1 MTAHILVTGCAGFI
15 GSNFIYYYLEEH
27 PDRTLIGLDKLTYAG
42 NLDNLAK
49 IPGQQ
54 KDRFHFIRGDVCD
67 SEIVERAFRDFDIN
81 GVIHFAAES
90 HVDRSILDPQV
101 FLKSNILGT
110 FVLLDTARK
119 FWLEGKDDPK
129 RHRFVQIS
137 TDEVYGSLG
146 PDGYFREDSPL
157 DPHSPYS
164 ASKASADLLASS
176 YHVTF
181 GLPVMITR
189 CSNNYGPYQF
199 PEKLIP
205 LIITKALHHQT
216 LPVYGDGKQIRDW
229 LFVRDHCRA
238 IDMVYQQGIPGEV
251 YNIGGNNERKNI
263 DLVRTIISI
272 LNRETGDQGI
282 TDDLIRYVDDRPGHD
297 RRYAIDSSKIRRD
310 LGWMPEISLDDGLE
324 RTVRWYLDNE
334 GWFRRIIS
342 GEHAKLRTSD

>member
-1 MTAHILVTGCAGFI
+1 M
-15 GSNFIYYYLEEH
+15 LESA
-27 PDRTLIGLDKLTYAG
+27 RLYW
-42 NLDNLAK
+42 
-49 IPGQQ
+49 
-54 KDRFHFIRGDVCD
+54 
-67 SEIVERAFRDFDIN
+67 SELSDDQRKAFRFL
-81 GVIHFAAES
+81 
-90 HVDRSILDPQV
+90 HV
-101 FLKSNILGT
+101 
-110 FVLLDTARK
+110 
-119 FWLEGKDDPK
+119 
-129 RHRFVQIS
+129 S
-137 TDEVYGSLG
+137 TDEVFGSLG
-146 PDGYFREDSPL
+146 ATGYFSEETPYA
-157 DPHSPYS
+157 PNSPYS
-164 ASKASADLLASS
+164 ASKASSDHFVRA
-176 YHVTF
+176 YFHTY
-181 GLPVMITR
+181 GLPTVITN

-205 LIITKALHHQT
+205 LIIIKALHHQT